1 ASIRKLHVL
10 INDALNRAV
19 TWGDIPR
26 NVASGVDLPSGKKAK
41 FEVWNEEQLAL
52 FLEEAK
58 ISRYYVAFE
67 LAASTGMRQSEI
79 LGLRWI
85 DVDFTNQTISVRQ
98 AYTKSDVGHA
108 IGDAKSETSERS
120 IALFPDTVE
129 LLKEHKKAQ
138 NEEH

>member
-1 ASIRKLHVL
+1 SSVRPATWKSYAWLVNTHIIPHLGRVKVQKLQAKQLHNLYHNKLLGTISPASIRKLHVL

-67 LAASTGMRQSEI
+67 LAA
-79 LGLRWI
+79 
-85 DVDFTNQTISVRQ
+85 
-98 AYTKSDVGHA
+98 
-108 IGDAKSETSERS
+108 
-120 IALFPDTVE
+120 
-129 LLKEHKKAQ
+129 
-138 NEEH
+138 